1 MHGRNIVCFCTECG
15 SSPHFGLVHPF
26 PASWCP
32 PCKAFSPVLA
42 QFYNKCAKEGKLEIV
57 YVSSDRTVESF
68 NEYYATMPWL
78 SLTCEEGSAA
88 IKTNLATI
96 FNITGIPTTL
106 VLNVETGNFITDD
119 ARSTVSSAFAGNGGT
134 KEQGLELIKTWKGMV
149 SVPLDEAAKQRSV
162 AGVRGNIL
170 VQIVMFFSKNP
181 LYIFGLLYFFK
192 LFRKK
197 FESYLESGAA
207 VTGGA
212 EL

>member
-1 MHGRNIVCFCTECG
+1 
-15 SSPHFGLVHPF
+15 
-26 PASWCP
+26 
-32 PCKAFSPVLA
+32 
-42 QFYNKCAKEGKLEIV
+42 
-57 YVSSDRTVESF
+57 
-68 NEYYATMPWL
+68 MPWL